1 MKYFS
6 SPRLG
11 ARVVGCLL
19 WLTTGS
25 LLAQPLKED
34 RNNYPRPQK
43 NQKVEVL
50 VRQKPFV
57 FSPHLSYKEQ
67 KAMQMAQKKVGG
79 ITFSVKTLRSKQG
92 QTANYKRPNLFSKQR
107 RLSGESLIADT
118 TAPYVR
124 YELSD
129 STNR

>member
-1 MKYFS
+1 MKHFS

-11 ARVVGCLL
+11 ARAVGCLL
-19 WLTTGS
+19 WLYTGS
-25 LLAQPLKED
+25 LFAQPLKED
-34 RNNYPRPQK
+34 RNNYPHPQK
-43 NQKVEVL
+43 NQKVEIL
-50 VRQKPFV
+50 IRQKPFV

-67 KAMQMAQKKVGG
+67 KAMQMARKKVGG
-79 ITFSVKTLRSKQG
+79 ITFSIRTLRRPQG
-92 QTANYKRPNLFSKQR
+92 NSGNYKHPNLFSKPQ

-129 STNR
+129 TTNR

>member
-1 MKYFS
+1 MKHFS

-11 ARVVGCLL
+11 VRVVGCLL
-19 WLTTGS
+19 WLYAGS

-43 NQKVEVL
+43 NQKTEVL

-67 KAMQMAQKKVGG
+67 KAMQMAKKKVGG
-79 ITFSVKTLRSKQG
+79 ITFTVKTLRRNQG
-92 QTANYKRPNLFSKQR
+92 NATNYKQPNLFSKPR
-107 RLSGESLIADT
+107 RLSGESRMADT

>member
-1 MKYFS
+1 MKHFS

-11 ARVVGCLL
+11 ARAVGCLL
-19 WLTTGS
+19 WLYTGS
-25 LLAQPLKED
+25 LFAQPLKED

-67 KAMQMAQKKVGG
+67 KAMQMTKKRVGG
-79 ITFSVKTLRSKQG
+79 ITFSVKTLKRTQENSGNSKHL
-92 QTANYKRPNLFSKQR
+92 NLFSKPR

-118 TAPYVR
+118 TALFIR